1 MLAMKEASHSPTPRI
16 LRICWET
23 NGGMHPSLAMKM
35 MEISLKTGGCVK
47 FDLKAMSGR
56 INVALCGVS
65 NKTTLENFRTLS
77 SFFEKRS
84 EPPPL
89 VASTL
94 LVPGYV
100 DEEEVGAI
108 ARFIA
113 RLNPEIP
120 YSLLAF
126 NPHFLMPDLPSTSRE
141 HAERTRK
148 AALSQG
154 LTRVKVGN
162 LQLLD
167 AAY

>member
-1 MLAMKEASHSPTPRI
+1 MNERVNI
-16 LRICWET
+16 
-23 NGGMHPSLAMKM
+23 
-35 MEISLKTGGCVK
+35 
-47 FDLKAMSGR
+47 
-56 INVALCGVS
+56 ALCGVS
-65 NKTTLENFRTLS
+65 NKTTLENFRMLS
-77 SFFEKRS
+77 SFFERRP

-100 DEEEVGAI
+100 DEEEVEAI
-108 ARFIA
+108 AGFIA

-126 NPHFLMPDLPSTSRE
+126 NPHFLMPDLPSTSRK
-141 HAERTRK
+141 HAERARE

-154 LTRVKVGN
+154 LMRVKVGN